1 MLDKRF
7 FSFKGPLPLKELV
20 GLGDLKY
27 LRGDINQ
34 LIEDVAPI
42 EQAAAGH
49 ISFVHNPAYTHYLA
63 STKASAVVV
72 TPDDAEQVN
81 AQTAVLVS
89 NSPLKVFAL
98 ILRAF
103 YQDLKPKAQVHR
115 AACVAEDAHIGK
127 NCTIGPG
134 VVISEGATL
143 GNNCIVEA
151 GTFIGPNVSIGKNAH
166 IGAHVSIVHALIG
179 HHVTIKPGARLGQ
192 SGFGFF
198 MSKDTKERIAQ
209 PQLGRVLVGD
219 YVEIGA
225 NTTIDRGSL
234 KDTVIASYV
243 RIDNLVQIAHNVQIG
258 EGSVIVA
265 QAGIAGSATLEKGVV
280 VAGQA
285 GISGHLKVGAFAR
298 IAGQSGV
305 TRSLEPGAEAIGS
318 PAIPRRL
325 WHKQNLALARLM
337 KENKKPVVK
346 EVK

>member
-1 MLDKRF
+1 
-7 FSFKGPLPLKELV
+7 
-20 GLGDLKY
+20 
-27 LRGDINQ
+27 
-34 LIEDVAPI
+34 
-42 EQAAAGH
+42 
-49 ISFVHNPAYTHYLA
+49 
-63 STKASAVVV
+63 
-72 TPDDAEQVN
+72 
-81 AQTAVLVS
+81 
-89 NSPLKVFAL
+89 
-98 ILRAF
+98 
-103 YQDLKPKAQVHR
+103 
-115 AACVAEDAHIGK
+115 
-127 NCTIGPG
+127 
-134 VVISEGATL
+134 
-143 GNNCIVEA
+143 
-151 GTFIGPNVSIGKNAH
+151 
-166 IGAHVSIVHALIG
+166 
-179 HHVTIKPGARLGQ
+179 
-192 SGFGFF
+192 

-305 TRSLEPGAEAIGS
+305 TRSLELGAEVIGS

-337 KENKKPVVK
+337 KENKKPFVK